1 MASAAKNKTP
11 RFYFNLRSP
20 YSWLAHR
27 ELTSR
32 HADLVD
38 RLEWLPFFEP
48 DPHSARRLAEQGGSF
63 PYSEMS
69 REKNRYVL
77 QDVGRLTRARGLKV
91 TWPVDRDPVWEVP
104 HLGYLV
110 ARDRGLGHAY
120 IEAVYQA
127 RFGEGRDICDRAT
140 IADIGTRLGIDQR
153 LIADASDDPQLRAEG
168 VRILME
174 VCNDG
179 VFGVPFFVHG
189 YTRFWGI
196 DRLDAFVEH
205 LRSRAVPD
213 SAVPEPASAVALGR
227 SVEDAH
233 AGGCG

>member
-1 MASAAKNKTP
+1 MPKNTKP

-27 ELTSR
+27 EVMER
-32 HADLVD
+32 HPDLASQ
-38 RLEWLPFFEP
+38 LEWVPFFEP
-48 DPHSARRLAEQGGSF
+48 DPLSARMLSEHGGTF

-77 QDVGRLTRARGLKV
+77 QDVGRLTKARGLSVK
-91 TWPVDRDPVWEVP
+91 WPVDRKPVWEVP

-110 ARDRGLGHAY
+110 AERMGRGHEY
-120 IEAVYQA
+120 ITAVYAA

-140 IADIGTRLGIDQR
+140 IADVGARIGIDSEV
-153 LIADASDDPQLRAEG
+153 IANACDDPELRAEG
-168 VRILME
+168 VRILLD
-174 VCNDG
+174 VCKDG

-196 DRLDAFVEH
+196 DRLDAFVAH
-205 LRSRAVPD
+205 LDSRGVP
-213 SAVPEPASAVALGR
+213 ATTVPEPSAAVGLGR
-227 SVEDAH
+227 STDDAH

>member
-1 MASAAKNKTP
+1 MSPAAKPKTP

-27 ELTSR
+27 EVLSN
-32 HADLVD
+32 HKELVD
-38 RLEWLPFFEP
+38 QLEWLPFFEP
-48 DPHSARRLAEQGGSF
+48 DEESTRELAERGGAF

-77 QDVGRLTRARGLKV
+77 QDVGRLTKARGITV
-91 TWPVDRDPVWEVP
+91 TWPVDRAPVWEVP

-110 ARDRGLGHAY
+110 AQEHGLAHEY
-120 IEAVYQA
+120 ITAVYEA
-127 RFGEGRDICDRAT
+127 RFGAGLDICDRRT
-140 IADIGTRLGIDQR
+140 IADIGGRLGIDR
-153 LIADASDDPQLRAEG
+153 DLIADASDDADLRAEG
-168 VRILME
+168 VRILMD
-174 VCNDG
+174 VCKDG

-189 YTRFWGI
+189 YTRFWGL
-196 DRLDAFVEH
+196 DRLDDFVSH
-205 LRSRAVPD
+205 LAAKKAPALALVEPSGAVG
-213 SAVPEPASAVALGR
+213 LGR

>member
-1 MASAAKNKTP
+1 MSPAGRNKTP
-11 RFYFNLRSP
+11 RFYFSLRSP
-20 YSWLAHR
+20 YSWLAYR
-27 ELTSR
+27 EVMSE
-32 HADLVD
+32 HKDLVD

-48 DPHSARRLAEQGGSF
+48 DAESARQLDEQGGRF

-77 QDVGRLTRARGLKV
+77 QDVGRLTKARGLTV
-91 TWPVDRDPVWEVP
+91 NWPVDRAPVWEVP

-110 ARDRGLGHAY
+110 ARDQGLGHEY
-120 IEAVYQA
+120 IAAVYRA

-140 IADIGTRLGIDQR
+140 IADIGTGLGIDR
-153 LIADASDDPQLRAEG
+153 GLIADASDDPERRAEG
-168 VRILME
+168 VRILLD
-174 VCNDG
+174 VCKDG

-189 YTRFWGI
+189 FTRFWGL
-196 DRLDAFVEH
+196 DRLDGFVEH
-205 LRSRAVPD
+205 LRTKA
-213 SAVPEPASAVALGR
+213 APAPSLAQPAAAVALGR